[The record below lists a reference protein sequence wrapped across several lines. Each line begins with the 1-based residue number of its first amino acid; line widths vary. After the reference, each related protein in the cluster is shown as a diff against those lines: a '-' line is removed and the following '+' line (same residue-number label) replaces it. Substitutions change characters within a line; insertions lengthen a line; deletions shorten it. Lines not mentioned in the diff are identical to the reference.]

1 LISILPDINFQA
13 SGVGG
18 KPTIQFSGVNLQ
30 LINGSGSEFT
40 VNGEGNL
47 VIGYNESPGPQTG
60 SHNLVLGT
68 SGQAYGSYGG
78 IEGGFKNDMLGAGA
92 SVLGGDSNQARGL
105 GAVVIAGQNNE
116 ARGQDSWVGGGTT
129 NLAGA
134 IDSSVTGGFQ
144 NIANG
149 LGGEAAGS
157 QPFSI
162 PLNFLNWS
170 AEVCCGGVEPQWYTD
185 GSGIVHLIGAVTQTS
200 KTGQANLIGT
210 LPPEARPTRNVF
222 TIVHTGSGT
231 YADLAIDKDGTI
243 NLLPSFNTNT
253 TFVSLEGISYRQ

>member
-18 KPTIQFSGVNLQ
+18 KPTVQLSGVNLQ

-47 VIGYNESPGPQTG
+47 VIGYNPSPGPQTG

-68 SGQAYGSYGG
+68 SGQGYGGYGG
-78 IEGGFKNDMLGAGA
+78 IEAGFKNSISGSGG
-92 SVLGGDSNQARGL
+92 SVLGGDSNRAVGL
-105 GAVVIAGQNNE
+105 GAVVIAGQGNE
-116 ARGQDSWVGGGTT
+116 ARGQDSWVGGGST
-129 NLAGA
+129 NLAAGL
-134 IDSSVTGGFQ
+134 DSAVTGGFQ
-144 NIANG
+144 NNANG
-149 LGGEAAGS
+149 FFSEAAGS
-157 QPFSI
+157 SPYAI
-162 PLNFLNWS
+162 PLNFLNWGG
-170 AEVCCGGVEPQWYTD
+170 EVCCGARAPEWYTD
-185 GSGIVHLIGAVTQTS
+185 GSGIVHLQGAVRQSSTE
-200 KTGQANLIGT
+200 GQANLIGT
-210 LPPEARPTRNVF
+210 LPLEARPTHNVF

-231 YADLAIDKDGTI
+231 YADLAIDTDGTI